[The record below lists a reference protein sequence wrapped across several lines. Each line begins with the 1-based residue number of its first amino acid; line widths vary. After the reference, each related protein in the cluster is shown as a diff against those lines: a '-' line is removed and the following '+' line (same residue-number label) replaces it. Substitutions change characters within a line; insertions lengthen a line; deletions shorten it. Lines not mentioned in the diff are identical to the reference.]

1 MRSCAMWCLAAVLTA
16 CSSVELPRERFWRLD
31 VPAPTGGELPHG
43 GVLRV
48 SDLQLANA
56 LQGDC
61 LLLTTGNAEMTPLD
75 RERWI
80 APLDRLVTDAV
91 VLGLSRTRMFALV
104 KGAGDPGRED
114 WSLHGRVADFGIH
127 QDEGGRHGHVT
138 FQFWVDQRDAL
149 VFQDEFTAKVP
160 AADGS
165 AGAGVAALSAALQ
178 QVLDQLTG
186 RMRAAK
192 IFDRTIDSAPAK

>member
-1 MRSCAMWCLAAVLTA
+1 MRSLAAVWFALSFVA

-31 VPAPTGGELPHG
+31 VSSPAGGQLPQG

-48 SDLQLANA
+48 ADLQLANA

-61 LLLTTGNAEMTPLD
+61 LLLTTGSAEMTPLERD
-75 RERWI
+75 RWI

-91 VLGLSRTRMFALV
+91 VLGLSRSRMFALV

-114 WSLHGRVADFGIH
+114 WSLHGRVVDFGIH
-127 QDEGGRHGHVT
+127 QDREGRHGHVT
-138 FQFWVDQRDAL
+138 FQFWVDQRDVL
-149 VFQDEFTAKVP
+149 VLQDEFTARVP
-160 AADGS
+160 VADASAA
-165 AGAGVAALSAALQ
+165 AGVDALSSALQ

-186 RMRAAK
+186 RMRSAR
-192 IFDRTIDSAPAK
+192 ILDRSIDSAPAK